1 MMDVSLTYLRFF
13 FASCCFGIVIGVMGC
28 ATNNWSQP
36 LFKNRGIAEK
46 SGSDNRSE
54 DHDNRDS
61 TTNDDLVKSPKSFW
75 KQGFGEMSGIDPRS
89 REIERSLGF

>member
-1 MMDVSLTYLRFF
+1 MMDVSPTYLRFF
-13 FASCCFGIVIGVMGC
+13 AASCCFGIVIGVMGC

-36 LFKNRGIAEK
+36 LFKNRQMRIDAASWTGRRTES
-46 SGSDNRSE
+46 SGADQSAS
-54 DHDNRDS
+54 
-61 TTNDDLVKSPKSFW
+61 VKAPKSFW

>member
-1 MMDVSLTYLRFF
+1 MMDVSTAYLRFF
-13 FASCCFGIVIGVMGC
+13 LASCLFGIVIGVMGC

-36 LFKNRGIAEK
+36 LFKNRPMHLLTSDEADDADDAEGAEK
-46 SGSDNRSE
+46 KD
-54 DHDNRDS
+54 
-61 TTNDDLVKSPKSFW
+61 VIKSPKSFW